1 MMYVLIILFLAF
13 AALFFLLGLSY
24 QNGRRRRLE
33 TGGDAPADDRR
44 YWEAI
49 TVKVKKSAFAAAAG
63 ALLAALALALKKAVP
78 AEIGCITVLA
88 AIVYALGTL
97 SKKTVFRPTPETLA
111 LQKKGKIIL
120 LIGSALFLILTQLV
134 FRYFLS
140 LE

>member
-24 QNGRRRRLE
+24 QNGSRRLE
-33 TGGDAPADDRR
+33 IGGDAPADDRR

>member
-24 QNGRRRRLE
+24 QNGSRRLE

>member
-24 QNGRRRRLE
+24 QNGSRRLE
-33 TGGDAPADDRR
+33 IGGDAPADDRR

-78 AEIGCITVLA
+78 AEIGCITGLA

-97 SKKTVFRPTPETLA
+97 SKKTVFRPTSETLA

>member
-24 QNGRRRRLE
+24 QNGSRRLE
-33 TGGDAPADDRR
+33 TDGDAPADDRR

-88 AIVYALGTL
+88 AIVFALGTL